1 MRAAFRLRRDNREHD
16 GNAAVYNQLF
26 DGCRSCFHNDRRDS
40 GQIRRR
46 GGELRVGRYPDNQGR
61 VLKMLRSQRN
71 EKDL

>member
-26 DGCRSCFHNDRRDS
+26 DGCRSWFHNDRRDS